1 MGSTRVLHRRY
12 LRGEINEEKW
22 RWHCIQPFHSAGPI
36 NLRPFLDQEWY
47 DSGGDEV
54 VMLGIN
60 FYIITIPSMPTIP
73 GGWLTQHKSELEDGT
88 LPFSALFSRD
98 RFVRRAQ
105 AVKKQ
110 FKHTLTH
117 PLLFE
122 IATAPSLE
130 RAIRAKAAAERWK
143 KSQAGED
150 LGETEKP
157 ILGSPIPNFIFHNGG
172 SSLGNVS
179 SIFVTA
185 CCSPLMASTGRPIET
200 DGISPWP

>member
-12 LRGEINEEKW
+12 LRGEISEEEFKQ
-22 RWHCIQPFHSAGPI
+22 HCTQPFHSAGPI
-36 NLRPFLDQEWY
+36 NLRPFLDREWY
-47 DSGGDEV
+47 ESGGDEV

-60 FYIITIPSMPTIP
+60 LYIITIPSMPTVP
-73 GGWLTQHKSELEDGT
+73 DGWLTQHKSELEDGT
-88 LPFSALFSRD
+88 LPFPALFSRD
-98 RFVRRAQ
+98 RFVRRVQ

-122 IATAPSLE
+122 IAAAPSLG
-130 RAIRAKAAAERWK
+130 RVIGAKAAAERWK
-143 KSQAGED
+143 RHQAREG

-157 ILGSPIPNFIFHNGG
+157 ILGSPKPDYIFHNGG

-179 SIFVTA
+179 PTFVTVVP
-185 CCSPLMASTGRPIET
+185 SLIASTGGPVET
-200 DGISPWP
+200 NGVSYWP